1 MSGDVAFAGNLS
13 FLNLGEL
20 LQLLGTTGSSGSVTI
35 HNAQAAQPGFI
46 YIDKGNPINAASGS
60 KTGLDALFSM
70 FGWLDGQFEF
80 VQEAVSCEKTITKSR
95 MEIILDGLRMLDEG
109 QVQILGAA
117 TAGSKPSDTAAKSG
131 SLALIKGPLVD
142 YSYVVDEESF
152 YDGDEI
158 VQEGNHGNWIW
169 VILEG
174 IVEISRETPKGALS
188 ILRIGDGA
196 FLGSVASLIQ
206 ADNVRSATAKAI
218 GNVQLGMLDSQLM
231 TSELAGMSQ
240 DYREFV
246 RALDMRLKQVTRM
259 AVDIYS
265 EDQKVIELI
274 NGTKPLIKQGQGEDR
289 LFRITSG
296 TAIVARETD
305 SGVVPVAR
313 LEKGDFLGRLPF
325 LDLGN
330 EPQAASVFASPN
342 LKLAALDP
350 KGLQKEHEKLSS
362 NLQSILA
369 HLATT
374 ISVTTLIACDYYKK
388 KFAKFNPQKKKM
400 P

>member
-109 QVQILGAA
+109 QVEILGAA

-246 RALDMRLKQVTRM
+246 RALDMRLKQVSRM

-274 NGTKPLIKQGQGEDR
+274 NEKKPLIKQGQGEDR

-388 KFAKFNPQKKKM
+388 KFAKF
-400 P
+400 

>member
-1 MSGDVAFAGNLS
+1 MSGDVAFAGNLN

-109 QVQILGAA
+109 QVEILGAA

-274 NGTKPLIKQGQGEDR
+274 NGKKPLIKQGQGEDR

-305 SGVVPVAR
+305 SGVVPVAC

-388 KFAKFNPQKKKM
+388 KFTKL
-400 P
+400 